1 MKNKNYIRCPW
12 AKLSNPLY
20 VDYHDNE
27 WGQPVHDDIKH
38 FEMLTLEGAQAGL
51 SWETILNKRLEYQK
65 AFAHFDPKKVA
76 KFNLKKIEALL
87 NNPGIVR
94 NRLKIESTINNAK
107 AFINIQLEFGS
118 FDNYIWKF
126 VENKTI
132 DNAFESMKNYPTRTS
147 LSDTIS
153 KDLKKRGFKFV
164 GTTII
169 YAYMQAVGLVN
180 DHVANCFVRTKST
193 KKDWFIYMIRC
204 QHGELYTGIS
214 TDVERR
220 LKEHLQQ
227 KKKGA
232 KYLRGKAPL
241 MLVFKQSIGSKSTA
255 QRIEFALKK
264 LTKLQK
270 ESIVKKGK
278 ISLLDLR

>member
-20 VDYHDNE
+20 VDYHDKE

-51 SWETILNKRLEYQK
+51 SWETILKKRPEYQK
-65 AFAHFDPKKVA
+65 AFANFDPSKVA
-76 KFNLKKIEALL
+76 KFNLKKVEVLL

-132 DNAFESMKNYPTRTS
+132 DNAFEDMKNYPTRTL
-147 LSDTIS
+147 LSDKIS

-180 DHVANCFVRTKST
+180 DHLLNCFVRSSST
-193 KKDWFIYMIRC
+193 KRDWYLYMIRC
-204 QHGELYTGIS
+204 KNGELYTGIT

-220 LKEHLQQ
+220 LVEHQQQ

-241 MLVFKQSIGSKSTA
+241 TLVFKEYIGNKSIA
-255 QRIEFALKK
+255 QRMEYAIKK
-264 LTKLQK
+264 LPKSEK
-270 ESIVKKGK
+270 EKIIKKGK
-278 ISLLDLR
+278 ISLQD